1 MTATGGRVGFCSPP
15 GAPQG
20 EGEEGTAVTAANHY
34 LLEGEK
40 TTAVEIIQDEGWSQ
54 PDAIV
59 LPVGTGGHLTMVWN
73 GLLQLSAAG
82 IIQKPTCRLVGV
94 QLEGSPPLTEVPE
107 KRPRRS
113 RGAGALTELE
123 ESDPVFLNAAARA
136 IRDSRG
142 FGVKVSAKEA
152 NGSSG

>member
-40 TTAVEIIQDEGWSQ
+40 TTVFEIIQDEGWNQ

-73 GLLQLSAAG
+73 GLLQLSATG
-82 IIQKPTCRLVGV
+82 IIQKPTCSLVGV
-94 QLEGSPPLTEVPE
+94 QLEVSPPLSEALA
-107 KRPRRS
+107 KRPRQG
-113 RGAGALTELE
+113 RGG
-123 ESDPVFLNAAARA
+123 
-136 IRDSRG
+136 
-142 FGVKVSAKEA
+142 
-152 NGSSG
+152 